1 MCVTLWRHFEPE
13 IINYIFETMKVLTK
27 YFKKRKNAINFL
39 LEKPKRAY
47 TPDTFH
53 KLRVEIKKL
62 NSFFDLINFCS
73 KEFKRKKTFKPFK
86 LIFRQAGKVREL
98 QVEEAMLKK
107 YFLNNLLKNYR
118 DGLKKLRLKEQE
130 DFFSIAN
137 KKFAACLK
145 KTYHEIVPFFTQTDK
160 KKVNSYME
168 KKQKKIE
175 KLLSQNNLQTP
186 QVHALR
192 KRLKKFHYNRK
203 SLNLEKQNMPL
214 TRKDVLPELL
224 GKWHDLQVIIRHL
237 KKAMDTCG
245 INPTEVSQL
254 EIVKAKFS
262 SDSELLFGKI
272 NIALPTSG
280 IFRNAQ

>member
-1 MCVTLWRHFEPE
+1 
-13 IINYIFETMKVLTK
+13 MKALTK
-27 YFKKRKNAINFL
+27 YLKNREDAIDFL
-39 LEKPKRAY
+39 FEKPTWAY

-53 KLRVEIKKL
+53 KLRVEINKL
-62 NSFFDLINFCS
+62 NAFFELINFCS
-73 KEFKRKKTFKPFK
+73 KDFKRKKTFKPFK
-86 LIFRQAGKVREL
+86 LIFRHAGKVREL
-98 QVEEAMLKK
+98 QVEEAMLRK
-107 YFLNNLLKNYR
+107 YFLNNLLKDYR
-118 DGLKKLRLKEQE
+118 DSLKKLRLKEKE

-137 KKFAACLK
+137 KKFAARIK
-145 KTYHEIVPFFTQTDK
+145 KTYREIVPFLTQTDK

-168 KKQKKIE
+168 KKRKKIE
-175 KLLSQNNLQTP
+175 KLLNQNTLQMP
-186 QVHALR
+186 QVHVLR

-254 EIVKAKFS
+254 EIIKAKFS
-262 SDSELLFGKI
+262 SDSELLFNKI
-272 NIALPTSG
+272 NVTIPILEFFAMH
-280 IFRNAQ
+280 NKVNEQWNK

>member
-1 MCVTLWRHFEPE
+1 
-13 IINYIFETMKVLTK
+13 MKALTK
-27 YFKKRKNAINFL
+27 YLKNREDAIDFL
-39 LEKPKRAY
+39 LEKPARVY
-47 TPDTFH
+47 TSDTFH

-137 KKFAACLK
+137 KKFAARLK
-145 KTYHEIVPFFTQTDK
+145 KTYREILPFLAKTDK
-160 KKVNSYME
+160 KKVKSYME
-168 KKQKKIE
+168 KKRMQIE
-175 KLLSQNNLQTP
+175 KILSQKTLQTS
-186 QVHALR
+186 QVHILR
-192 KRLKKFHYNRK
+192 KKLKTFNYNPK
-203 SLNLEKQNMPL
+203 SLNLEKKNKPFPK
-214 TRKDVLPELL
+214 KDVLAELL
-224 GKWHDLQVIIRHL
+224 GKWHDCQIIIRHL
-237 KKAMDTCG
+237 GKAIDTG
-245 INPTEVSQL
+245 RINPKEVSQL
-254 EIVKAKFS
+254 EIIKAKFS
-262 SDSELLFGKI
+262 SESKLLFGKI
-272 NIALPTSG
+272 NIALHTSG